1 MPSVLVRSRGRL
13 TLTRMVCMGPSTATA
28 TGSTSIVSALVSA
41 GSPTTV
47 NHGVWAPAQPAAHAA
62 HAAHA
67 HKNVIIVFMR
77 MYGILTQF
85 DD

>member
-13 TLTRMVCMGPSTATA
+13 TLTRMVCMAPSTATA

-47 NHGVWAPAQPAAHAA
+47 NHGVWAPAQPATHAA
-62 HAAHA
+62 HAY
-67 HKNVIIVFMR
+67 KNVTIVFMR

>member
-47 NHGVWAPAQPAAHAA
+47 NHGVWAPAQPAAHAY
-62 HAAHA
+62 
-67 HKNVIIVFMR
+67 KNVTMAFMC

>member
-13 TLTRMVCMGPSTATA
+13 TLTRMVCMGPSTAIA

-41 GSPTTV
+41 ESPTTV
-47 NHGVWAPAQPAAHAA
+47 NHGVWAPAQPATHAY
-62 HAAHA
+62 
-67 HKNVIIVFMR
+67 KNVTIVFMR